1 MKKRGRQFKRLSKM
15 SMWLLLLLLGSAPCV
30 LAANSF
36 PAPLG
41 QVNDFASVLTSEERR
56 GLQDKLSQLK
66 KETGFEIVL
75 ATVETTY
82 GEEPFNYSMRMI
94 REWGVGDKERG
105 GVLFL
110 VITKDKKISVRVS
123 THGEG
128 TVTDS
133 QAGRARDAAAP
144 YFKQKKWG
152 EGLNAG
158 VDVLIAR
165 VRAAATNDPLLQSPP
180 VTANTEP
187 QPQIQIRSNS
197 EGSSEYLYCI
207 PLVLFMLFVIALNKF
222 FGRRGPRNRFW
233 NSGPR
238 IYNNINRNQN
248 SFWGGDSGG
257 GSSWDNSSSIG
268 GGSSGSSWG
277 SSPFGGSSGSSG
289 SSGGT
294 SGSSS
299 SDFGGGD
306 SGSSGGSFGGDSSS
320 GGGADGSF

>member
-1 MKKRGRQFKRLSKM
+1 M
-15 SMWLLLLLLGSAPCV
+15 SVWLLLLLLLGSAPCV

-56 GLQDKLSQLK
+56 VLQEKLSQLK
-66 KETGFEIVL
+66 KETGFEIVV

-110 VITKDKKISVRVS
+110 VITKDRKISVRVS

-128 TVTDS
+128 TITDS

-165 VRAAATNDPLLQSPP
+165 VHAAATGDPLLQSPP
-180 VTANTEP
+180 ATQNTQP
-187 QPQIQIRSNS
+187 QPQIQIRNTSD
-197 EGSSEYLYCI
+197 GSSEYLYCI

-222 FGRRGPRNRFW
+222 FGRGRGGPRNRFW

-238 IYNNINRNQN
+238 VYNNNVNRGQN
-248 SFWGGDSGG
+248 SFWGGSSGG

-289 SSGGT
+289 GA

-299 SDFGGGD
+299 SHSGGG
-306 SGSSGGSFGGDSSS
+306 SSSSGGSFGGDSSS
-320 GGGADGSF
+320 GGGADGGF